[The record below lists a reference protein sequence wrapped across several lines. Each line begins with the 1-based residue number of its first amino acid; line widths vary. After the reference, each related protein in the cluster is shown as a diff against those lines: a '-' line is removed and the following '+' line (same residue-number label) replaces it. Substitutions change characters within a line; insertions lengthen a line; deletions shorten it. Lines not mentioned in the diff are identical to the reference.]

1 MNIISI
7 ITINYNNAAGLG
19 KTMQSVFSQTYEHV
33 EYIVIDG
40 GSTDGSVLNI
50 GKHRTRIA
58 YSVSEPDK
66 GVYDA
71 QNKGL
76 SKATGDYVLVLNSG
90 DELADANVV
99 ADVFAAQQHSD
110 IVYGNMIIVHPDGRR
125 IKGCMPEQIT
135 LEHMLRDT
143 LWHPV
148 SFVKRSFLHQV
159 GLYDTSYQIV
169 ADYEWFL
176 RAIFLHHATL
186 TYVNRIIANFY
197 LGGLS
202 SDPVN
207 RKNLARERR
216 RAQISVLGEET
227 VNDYERKNPNHWL
240 KKLKIAL
247 RVN

>member
-1 MNIISI
+1 
-7 ITINYNNAAGLG
+7 
-19 KTMQSVFSQTYEHV
+19 MQSVFSQTYERV

-40 GSTDGSVLNI
+40 GSTDESVSYIEEQRARL
-50 GKHRTRIA
+50 A
-58 YSVSEPDK
+58 YAVSEPDK
-66 GVYDA
+66 GVYYA

-110 IVYGNMIIVHPDGRR
+110 IVYGNMTSVHPNGRR
-125 IKGCMPEQIT
+125 KNGCMPEQIT

-148 SFVKRSFLHQV
+148 SFVKNSFLHQV

-186 TYVNRIIANFY
+186 KYVNRIIANFY

-202 SDPVN
+202 SDPSN
-207 RKNLARERR
+207 RKILARERR
-216 RAQISVLGEET
+216 RAQISVFGEET
-227 VNDYERKNPNHWL
+227 VNDYERKTPNYWL
-240 KKLKIAL
+240 NKLKAIFKS
-247 RVN
+247 